1 MIIFAHS
8 SKFISNKIH
17 DKHIDLKIT
26 VWSLKQK
33 KNHTLVIKSCNGT
46 VVIIMMLSTSINH
59 LIINQPINRSLMHVF
74 ISSLIH
80 ITATAYHDINIFCE
94 VRLIFKIFIFFL
106 QNYMFELQVLRL
118 ISNHQIECNITQ
130 FVPMLYISFT
140 VYLHTRHCI
149 HIDFFFKDWRT
160 WGLQTDYYEKK
171 P

>member
-1 MIIFAHS
+1 MH
-8 SKFISNKIH
+8 
-17 DKHIDLKIT
+17 
-26 VWSLKQK
+26 
-33 KNHTLVIKSCNGT
+33 GT

-80 ITATAYHDINIFCE
+80 MTATAYHDINIFARC
-94 VRLIFKIFIFFL
+94 VWYLKYFFFL

-118 ISNHQIECNITQ
+118 ISNHLIECNITQ
-130 FVPMLYISFT
+130 FDQMLYISFT

-149 HIDFFFKDWRT
+149 HMDFFFKDWRT